1 MLKRYTLAT
10 LLQNGNPN
18 RGKEAATQHSLV
30 HRFKRTGRYNYERS
44 NQELL
49 KEEVKR
55 LNNVMLSFFS
65 LSSSWMR
72 PCATKVHAAINC
84 LGKGYID
91 KNLHKVFSQL
101 FGSERAT

>member
-1 MLKRYTLAT
+1 MIYALAT
-10 LLQNGNPN
+10 PLQNGNPN
-18 RGKEAATQHSLV
+18 RGKEAAHNILSFTDSKH
-30 HRFKRTGRYNYERS
+30 TGRYNYQGS
-44 NQELL
+44 DQESL
-49 KEEVKR
+49 EEEAKR
-55 LNNVMLSFFS
+55 LNNVMLLFSS

-101 FGSERAT
+101 FVSERAT